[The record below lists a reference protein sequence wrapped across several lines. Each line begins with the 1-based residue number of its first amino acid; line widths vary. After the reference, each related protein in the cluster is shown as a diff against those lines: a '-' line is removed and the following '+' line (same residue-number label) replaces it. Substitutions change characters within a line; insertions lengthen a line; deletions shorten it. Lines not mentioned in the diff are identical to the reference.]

1 MNQPLAALASLS
13 VLTAVALAADKPDV
27 APQPVTL
34 KFLISG
40 MECGGCTAMIT
51 QSLEQVKGISGI
63 DLEIIGGCGNISF
76 DPRVASAHQVAQAIA
91 DALPVHG
98 KPFAAALRFRV
109 PEYAKDGNSAKVDA
123 VFARWKDS
131 VDVEMVDRANGE
143 FIAHFLPLKIDEK
156 KPGPQGWNPGHFV
169 HAIHD
174 PAPKGLGLAFALV
187 GDGRDP
193 PANAT
198 PRQSK

>member
-1 MNQPLAALASLS
+1 MNRPFSALASLFL
-13 VLTAVALAADKPDV
+13 LTAAARAADRP
-27 APQPVTL
+27 AVTPHPETL
-34 KFLISG
+34 TFLISG

-51 QSLEQVKGISGI
+51 QSVSEVKGVTNI

-76 DPRVASAHQVAQAIA
+76 DSRAASAHQIAQAVA

-98 KPFAAALRFRV
+98 KPFAAALKFRV
-109 PEYAKDGNSAKVDA
+109 PEYAKNGNAAKVDA
-123 VFARWKDS
+123 VFAKWKEL
-131 VDVEMVDRANGE
+131 VEVEVVNRERGE
-143 FIAHFLPLKIDEK
+143 FVARFLPLKVDAG
-156 KPGPQGWNPGHFV
+156 KPGPQGWNPGHFS

-193 PANAT
+193 PADGAV
-198 PRQSK
+198 RAGK